1 MDIKKRSTVIEIN
14 GVTYDAR
21 TGKVLSKKTAP
32 SASPTPRATATAP
45 KHSVALKK
53 TLTQVPKS
61 VAPAKKTLTRT
72 PTTAQHITP
81 RQAQKPQTLM
91 RRVVSKPV
99 VQKSPIK
106 KAHAPLQRTVSGIQ
120 VAPKMSAQTIHADR
134 AKHAQLI
141 QKSPAVKKYAAAP
154 ILPKPKPVLAA
165 QQKQQA
171 AVTQPA
177 SPNTSNTNAK
187 EQLFAK
193 AIESATSHKAEQKT
207 IKKTKVLKAR
217 FKKQKSVFLVAATAS
232 VLAIVGSFIALSNMS
247 SIELKVASMRA
258 GISANL
264 PSYTP
269 AGYQKD
275 SVAHQPGRVT
285 VSFTSGGNAQQ
296 SYEVTQESSRWDSAA
311 LEDNIAS
318 TSGTDSFRT
327 VQQNGVTIYL
337 YGNANAA
344 WVSGGMLHEIT
355 GSANLSSDELVRI
368 AMSV

>member
-14 GVTYDAR
+14 GIIYDAR
-21 TGKVLSKKTAP
+21 TGKVLSKQSTGIKKQ
-32 SASPTPRATATAP
+32 SPAQTP
-45 KHSVALKK
+45 HSVALKK
-53 TLTQVPKS
+53 TLAQAQKTNTPPVKP
-61 VAPAKKTLTRT
+61 APKTLTRT
-72 PTTAQHITP
+72 PSTAQHISP
-81 RQAQKPQTLM
+81 RKAQKPQTLM

-99 VQKSPIK
+99 TQKSPIK
-106 KAHAPLQRTVSGIQ
+106 KAQAPLQRTMSGIQ
-120 VAPKMSAQTIHADR
+120 VAPKLSAQAVHASR

-154 ILPKPKPVLAA
+154 VLN
-165 QQKQQA
+165 
-171 AVTQPA
+171 TSQPA
-177 SPNTSNTNAK
+177 HITPQKPQAQIAQVVPNTSNTNAK

-193 AIESATSHKAEQKT
+193 AIESATSHKAEQKVP
-207 IKKTKVLKAR
+207 KKAKTFKAR
-217 FKKQKSVFLVAATAS
+217 FKKQKSVFMVAATAS

-275 SVAHQPGRVT
+275 SVAHQPGRV
-285 VSFTSGGNAQQ
+285 VVGFVAGNNSQQ
-296 SYEVTQESSRWDSAA
+296 SYEVTQESSQWDSAA

-337 YGNANAA
+337 YGDANAA

-355 GSANLSSDELVRI
+355 GSANLSSEELVRI
-368 AMSV
+368 ATSV